1 MPKTIPVAV
10 LTDAGGAHLGAYF
23 EALASCSEAEGVA
36 LCDPSQDSVAL
47 AREKLGDKL
56 TAVFDAPDKL
66 FRNGTPKLALI
77 STEARQA
84 PPLIQQSLEAGCDV
98 FAEKPACVRVE
109 DFARLTEQAA
119 AGGQHLMLALA
130 NRLNPAVLK
139 ARELIEAGTFG
150 RPYGIEIHMVADQT
164 RLTRS
169 SYQQSWFADRNRS
182 GGGHLAWLGIHWID
196 LGQLFVNSPVN
207 KVAGFTGNLG
217 GQPLQIE
224 DAASLALQFEN
235 GALGTMTSGYYLDRG
250 YHSHIRM
257 WGSSGWIEY
266 TEWMGNR
273 QRPPLYWQ
281 THEGKREEYQPGA
294 DEPSGYTPWVGACL
308 RASAGLAPPPITGS
322 ECLQVLKVVFGGYR
336 AAREEETITL

>member
-1 MPKTIPVAV
+1 MPDTIPVAV
-10 LTDAGGAHLGAYF
+10 ITNAGGAHLGAYF

-47 AREKLGDKL
+47 AREKLGNKL
-56 TAVFDAPDKL
+56 TAVFDSTDKL

-84 PPLIQQSLEAGCDV
+84 PPLIRQSLEAGCDV

-109 DFARLTEQAA
+109 DFAQLTEQAE
-119 AGGQHLMLALA
+119 AGGQLLMLALA
-130 NRLNPAVLK
+130 NRLNPAVRK

-150 RPYGIEIHMVADQT
+150 RPYGIEMHMVADQT

-169 SYQQSWFADRNRS
+169 TYQRSWFADRKRS

-196 LGQLFVNSPVN
+196 LGQLFMGSAIT
-207 KVAGFTGNLG
+207 KVAGFTGNVG

-224 DAASLALQFEN
+224 DAASLALHFEN

-257 WGSSGWIEY
+257 WGSAGWIEY
-266 TEWMGNR
+266 TEWMGSR

-281 THEGKREEYQPGA
+281 THGGERMEYQPSP
-294 DEPSGYTPWVGACL
+294 DEPSGYTPWVRACL
-308 RASAGLAPPPITGS
+308 RASAGLAPPPITGP
-322 ECLQVLKVVFGGYR
+322 ECLRVIRVVFGAYE
-336 AAREEETITL
+336 AARKERTMTV